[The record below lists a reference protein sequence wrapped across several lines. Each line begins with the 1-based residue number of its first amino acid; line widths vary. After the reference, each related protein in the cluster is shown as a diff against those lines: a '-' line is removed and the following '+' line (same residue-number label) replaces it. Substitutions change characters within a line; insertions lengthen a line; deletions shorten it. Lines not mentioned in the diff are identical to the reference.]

1 MHLTFNNYPTLGQTS
16 LGLALVDNLRQVGC
30 PAEFAA
36 VLRPLHIN
44 RTNCVEADG
53 AFGSWP
59 ECGGMRPSF
68 MLVNGWVW

>member
-1 MHLTFNNYPTLGQTS
+1 M
-16 LGLALVDNLRQVGC
+16 VDNLRQVGC

-53 AFGSWP
+53 AFGLWP
-59 ECGGMRPSF
+59 ECRGMRPSF